1 MQNIEYIA
9 TTTDCWTAFRQSF
22 IGVTAHWI
30 DPDSLERCSVAL
42 ACKRLKGSHT
52 FDVLAGALN
61 DSHTEYNICKKIVRT
76 TTDNASNFI
85 KAFRVY
91 GCDEESSV
99 GGGGEEDVSDSEN
112 AEDLE
117 EEIEGVEIQSVMDE
131 EDGGSEYQLPK
142 HHRCACHLLNLIST
156 VDATKA
162 NSNQVYKK
170 MSRAAFAKC
179 TALWNKS
186 ARSTTAAEVIERE
199 CKLQLIRPNDTR
211 WNFLS
216 VERLLRIIQDSGVG
230 AIRAVCIALKVPMF
244 SPAELAFLTEYVA
257 TMSPIAKALNIM
269 QTEVNVHMGWLVP
282 TITLLSVK
290 LDRLLTS
297 SKFCEPL
304 IFALQEGIQQ
314 RFGPMLLDPELIAA
328 AILLPKFRTSWTSNE
343 DLLKLGMNYI
353 KTHLEQEPVQS
364 NQSEQQEKEEEDY
377 SDIMKDNVQETSKQL
392 DVYLASTAT
401 TMVVLKSVHAVYRLS
416 LKVNTP
422 LPASAACE
430 RLFSS
435 AGQIFTPKRGRLGS
449 ENFENQLLL
458 KLKKKYW

>member
-1 MQNIEYIA
+1 MKAKIRRAMQNIEYIA

-61 DSHTEYNICKKIVRT
+61 DIHTEYNICKKIVRT

-99 GGGGEEDVSDSEN
+99 GGGEEDVSDSEN

-186 ARSTTAAEVIERE
+186 ARSTTAAEVIERD

-211 WNFLS
+211 WNSLFLS
-216 VERLLRIIQDSGVG
+216 VERLLRIIQDSGEG
-230 AIRAVCIALKVPMF
+230 AIRAVCIALKVPM
-244 SPAELAFLTEYVA
+244 
-257 TMSPIAKALNIM
+257 
-269 QTEVNVHMGWLVP
+269 
-282 TITLLSVK
+282 
-290 LDRLLTS
+290 
-297 SKFCEPL
+297 
-304 IFALQEGIQQ
+304 
-314 RFGPMLLDPELIAA
+314 
-328 AILLPKFRTSWTSNE
+328 
-343 DLLKLGMNYI
+343 
-353 KTHLEQEPVQS
+353 
-364 NQSEQQEKEEEDY
+364 
-377 SDIMKDNVQETSKQL
+377 
-392 DVYLASTAT
+392 
-401 TMVVLKSVHAVYRLS
+401 
-416 LKVNTP
+416 
-422 LPASAACE
+422 
-430 RLFSS
+430 
-435 AGQIFTPKRGRLGS
+435 
-449 ENFENQLLL
+449 
-458 KLKKKYW
+458 